1 MLDLDRI
8 FKMPHFK
15 IFTYAGRKDG
25 SLSILKE
32 SANIGNPGCPFVW
45 KPHSVK
51 RLGQQIFQLAASLD
65 RSLLF
70 CLTEEGVSLFS
81 LPQLLMKGQAGGT
94 RGAAC
99 FAWDD
104 TTSQLAVAVKK
115 R

>member
-1 MLDLDRI
+1 M
-8 FKMPHFK
+8 
-15 IFTYAGRKDG
+15 
-25 SLSILKE
+25 
-32 SANIGNPGCPFVW
+32 W

-51 RLGQQIFQLAASLD
+51 RLGQQIFQLTSSLD

-94 RGAAC
+94 KGATC

-104 TTSQLAVAVKK
+104 ATNQLAVAVKK
-115 R
+115 K